1 MSLTLPASFVAAFL
15 FALRLLFIMG
25 NQSQQPWLHDELA
38 LRNATE
44 ADLDDIVRIVQAGF
58 PDDPEVGYRFPLRDE
73 YPEDYWKWTR
83 IEYRG
88 YIQQPN
94 KFVVHLVEAPVMSH
108 DGKVVMRPAAVAVW
122 DVAVLTEDKKAG
134 MLIRYINFAFVLN
147 YARTDQG
154 LDERRDANKK
164 HCLVYNEV
172 IATCFKKYFQK
183 YKEKQIHLW
192 IVVTHPDFRRRGAG
206 TMLTSWGIEAAEER
220 DWPVTVFASPMG
232 QLLYAYLN
240 FEKIATE
247 YIQAEGEEEKL
258 TFSVMEYKEKKEI
271 DPQKGL

>member
-1 MSLTLPASFVAAFL
+1 MSLTLPASLVAALL
-15 FALRLLFIMG
+15 FALRLLFMMG
-25 NQSQQPWLHDELA
+25 GGGQQAWLHDELA

-44 ADLDDIVRIVQAGF
+44 ADLGDIVRIVQAGF

-73 YPEDYWKWTR
+73 YPEDYLKWTR

-94 KFVVHLVEAPVMSH
+94 KFVVHLVEAPVKSD
-108 DGKVVMRPAAVAVW
+108 DGKVVMKPAAVAVW
-122 DVAVLTEDKKAG
+122 DIAVLTENKKAG
-134 MLIRYINFAFVLN
+134 MLIRFINFAFLLI
-147 YARTDQG
+147 YARADQG

-164 HCLVYNEV
+164 HCYLYNEV
-172 IATCFKKYFQK
+172 VARCFKKYFQK
-183 YKEKQIHLW
+183 HQEKQIHLW
-192 IVVTHPDFRRRGAG
+192 VVVTHPDFRRRGAG
-206 TMLTSWGIEAAEER
+206 SMLTSWGIEVAEGK

-232 QLLYAYLN
+232 QLLYTYLK

-258 TFSVMEYKEKKEI
+258 TFAVMEYRKK
-271 DPQKGL
+271 K